1 MDPTDYRVV
10 TVVLPYDD
18 DSSMTNLRIAF
29 IDDLWMALPGH
40 TESEEMSEPDF
51 QSLLNKYDK
60 SDMAGFTRKFVDD
73 LEAALSAEIDIDSDM
88 IGAAS
93 SA

>member
-1 MDPTDYRVV
+1 
-10 TVVLPYDD
+10 
-18 DSSMTNLRIAF
+18 
-29 IDDLWMALPGH
+29 
-40 TESEEMSEPDF
+40 MSEPDF

-88 IGAAS
+88 DWSGVVCLGMGGSGAGGMFFQP
-93 SA
+93 